1 MMRIKTSLSN
11 QMDGIR
17 KAGIVCCSN
26 GITSQAAEEIQQMSK
41 ALVQTGIELVFSPCL
56 YAIDGVRSGSAQQRA
71 DCLMQFYTDPNIDA
85 IFDISGGD
93 IANEIVPYLD
103 YRVIMQNPKTFWG
116 YSDLTVLLN
125 AIYAMTG
132 NSGVLY
138 QMRFFQPEKRSSLFD
153 LSYRFVQG
161 TRMSGIVIGGNIRCF
176 LKLAGTKYFPC
187 LKNKILLLEARSG
200 LQPQLITYL
209 SQLQQL
215 GVFEQVNGILLGTFT
230 QLEQS
235 GQRDTVVQLVQQ
247 FVGTKIPIA
256 KTNEIGHA
264 ADAKAIIIGSGLKL
278 GV

>member
-41 ALVQTGIELVFSPCL
+41 ALAQTGIELVFSPCL

-125 AIYAMTG
+125 TIYAMTG

>member
-26 GITSQAAEEIQQMSK
+26 GITSQVAGEIQQMLKSLTQIGMK
-41 ALVQTGIELVFSPCL
+41 LVFSPCL
-56 YAIDGVRSGSAQQRA
+56 YAIDGARSGSAQQRA
-71 DCLMQFYTDPNIDA
+71 DCLMQFYTDSDIDA

-93 IANEIVPYLD
+93 IANEIIPYLD
-103 YRVIMQNPKTFWG
+103 YHVIMQNPKLFWG

-153 LSYRFVQG
+153 FSYRFVQG

-187 LKNKILLLEARSG
+187 LQDKILLLEARSG
-200 LQPQLITYL
+200 LQPQLIAYL

>member
-41 ALVQTGIELVFSPCL
+41 ALAQTGIELVFSPCL

-278 GV
+278 SV